1 MEVTDKYVE
10 EYRTIY
16 RKHFGVDI
24 DPQTARSAATK
35 LLELVKVL
43 YEPTGTD
50 RDSGFID
57 SSQARPRPLA
67 NRRKMKDENEGGDV
81 REPGGHA

>member
-16 RKHFGVDI
+16 RKHFGADI
-24 DPQTARSAATK
+24 DVQTARGAATK
-35 LLELVKVL
+35 LLELVRVL
-43 YEPTGTD
+43 YEPTGSD

-57 SSQARPRPLA
+57 SFQARAHPPA
-67 NRRKMKDENEGGDV
+67 NRRKMKDKNEGGDV
-81 REPGGHA
+81 REPVSHA

>member
-43 YEPTGTD
+43 YEPTGSG

-57 SSQARPRPLA
+57 SFQTRAYPHA
-67 NRRKMKDENEGGDV
+67 NRRKMKDENERGDV
-81 REPGGHA
+81 REPGSHA

>member
-1 MEVTDKYVE
+1 MEVTGKYVE

-43 YEPTGTD
+43 YEPAGSN

-67 NRRKMKDENEGGDV
+67 NRRRSRM
-81 REPGGHA
+81 